1 LRKYCYGFAVI
12 FDSKAYLSAFWR
24 SLLSGVEAIAP
35 LLSRQL
41 IRSQS
46 IDPERL

>member
-1 LRKYCYGFAVI
+1 MTLP
-12 FDSKAYLSAFWR
+12 LSSTAR
-24 SLLSGVEAIAP
+24 LTSLPSGVEAIAQ

-46 IDPERL
+46 IDLERF